1 MSGAKFFF
9 KLTGTDE
16 KYTEEYLSNVIAE
29 ILDKE
34 GMMEFDDLFG
44 KVIERYPEVKINRSA
59 VAGLASVKFHV
70 GKKPMYRVKKA
81 GRRNFFFGLQ
91 NSDDKH
97 TEDYLVRVIAEIL
110 KEQPLNK
117 EDIFEKVVKEYKD
130 EKINFSAFKLLLDEK
145 FECKGKLYFNRDST
159 ISETKVEPV
168 IKDAKYH
175 FQQSR
180 YISALNKYALYSN
193 EELYKEY
200 YSIISEEEFNTIDA
214 IVLALATEVKQGT
227 YDSEKCSEICIWIKN
242 NEKAYIEKIKKAI
255 DAVEEENYSIP
266 CSSFIGNE
274 TVQKF
279 LGSENIFKAHDLVL
293 TDPQKILVLSAV
305 DIDGTI
311 IGLKSL
317 STGYTANLS
326 NIIKEVVSDCLKD
339 RYYDVLLRRNGS
351 FVGKP
356 ETLEELGEEYG
367 LTRER
372 VRQIEAK
379 AKKRLV
385 RASIGIKDILKGYFA
400 LLIKSEGLPFIRVEE
415 MLNKEDKDTF
425 INACLTLEPS
435 DINYKYDGRYHI
447 VYDSDII
454 SVEDIEKEVESRFG
468 KLFAVSR
475 YDTATDFEKDV
486 IDNNYSLSG
495 RQHNLY
501 RLKRYNQ
508 SDYLIDLIDEL
519 FPNGYRLY
527 NEDDYNV
534 LASEYSNRL
543 GDDVEVPSMPAVRGI
558 VGRDVFCQIDKGTYK
573 LRKECAEIPLEL
585 FNQIFD
591 FIVDHL
597 PAVDYITIYEN
608 FEDELRKLGINNYYY
623 MKGVIDYSL
632 PDDLTTKRNY
642 ITETDNRVTAVE
654 ARLAFMRSI
663 DGAFTLDDLENK
675 YPGVKPYVFQFMCY
689 EEGKNGLVQ
698 IGRKK
703 FAYSDKLKITNEQS
717 TKLKSIIEEIF
728 RNTKEDVLSSRKV
741 YAKTKLS
748 YPDLLEEMPYIE
760 DQFSMFSII
769 KHLFSGEY
777 YFDRPYISKTEP
789 DTERIT
795 TRNLILSHLNE
806 YDTVNYD
813 VYRDYCLRMNIPMI
827 YTYMQLVDEL
837 SESYVQ
843 LDDRQMIKKEEFN
856 ISEKALQ
863 DIEKILELI
872 FSRTEKLETETFN
885 GYMMFPQLKYKWS
898 KHVLAGIIRSYFG
911 EKYEVT
917 NITEGSKSEAVDYEI
932 ERYVA

>member
-44 KVIERYPEVKINRSA
+44 KIIERYPEVKINRSA
-59 VAGLASVKFHV
+59 IAGLASVKFHV

-168 IKDAKYH
+168 IKDAKYQ

-200 YSIISEEEFNTIDA
+200 YSIIREEEFNTIDA

-279 LGSENIFKAHDLVL
+279 LGSENIFNAHDLVL

-508 SDYLIDLIDEL
+508 SDFLIDLIDEL

-703 FAYSDKLKITNEQS
+703 FAYSDKLNITNEQS

-777 YFDRPYISKTEP
+777 YLDRPYISKTEP

>member
-1 MSGAKFFF
+1 M
-9 KLTGTDE
+9 
-16 KYTEEYLSNVIAE
+16 V
-29 ILDKE
+29 
-34 GMMEFDDLFG
+34 
-44 KVIERYPEVKINRSA
+44 
-59 VAGLASVKFHV
+59 
-70 GKKPMYRVKKA
+70 
-81 GRRNFFFGLQ
+81 
-91 NSDDKH
+91 
-97 TEDYLVRVIAEIL
+97 
-110 KEQPLNK
+110 
-117 EDIFEKVVKEYKD
+117 
-130 EKINFSAFKLLLDEK
+130 
-145 FECKGKLYFNRDST
+145 
-159 ISETKVEPV
+159 SE
-168 IKDAKYH
+168 
-175 FQQSR
+175 S
-180 YISALNKYALYSN
+180 
-193 EELYKEY
+193 
-200 YSIISEEEFNTIDA
+200 
-214 IVLALATEVKQGT
+214 
-227 YDSEKCSEICIWIKN
+227 
-242 NEKAYIEKIKKAI
+242 
-255 DAVEEENYSIP
+255 
-266 CSSFIGNE
+266 
-274 TVQKF
+274 
-279 LGSENIFKAHDLVL
+279 
-293 TDPQKILVLSAV
+293 
-305 DIDGTI
+305 
-311 IGLKSL
+311 
-317 STGYTANLS
+317 
-326 NIIKEVVSDCLKD
+326 LKD
-339 RYYDVLLRRNGS
+339 RHYDVLLRRNGS

-356 ETLEELGEEYG
+356 ATLEELGNEYK

-379 AKKRLV
+379 AKKKLS
-385 RASIGIKDILKGYFA
+385 RASIGIKDILKRYFA
-400 LLIKSEGLPFIRVEE
+400 FLIKSEGLPFIRIKDT
-415 MLNKEDKDTF
+415 LNKEDNETL
-425 INACLTLEPS
+425 INACLILEPA
-435 DINYKYDGRYHI
+435 DINYKYDGKYHVI
-447 VYDSDII
+447 YDSDII
-454 SVEDIEKEVESRFG
+454 SVEDIEKEVEARFG

-475 YDTATDFEKDV
+475 YDTATDFEKNV

-495 RQHNLY
+495 RQQNLY

-508 SDYLIDLIDEL
+508 SDFLIDLIDEL

-534 LASEYSNRL
+534 IANEYANRL

-585 FNQIFD
+585 SNRIFD

-597 PAVDYITIYEN
+597 PAVDYITIYDE
-608 FEDELRKLGINNYYY
+608 FEDELRKLGIDNYYY

-703 FAYSDKLKITNEQS
+703 FAYSDKLSITKGQS
-717 TKLKSIIEEIF
+717 AKLKNIIEELF
-728 RNTKEDVLSSRKV
+728 RNTNEDVLSSRKV

-777 YFDRPYISKTEP
+777 YLDRPYISKIEP

-806 YDTVNYD
+806 NDTVNYN

-843 LDDRQMIKKEEFN
+843 VDDRQMIKKEEFN

-863 DIEKILELI
+863 DMEKILELI

-885 GYMMFPQLKYKWS
+885 GYMMLPQLKYKWS

-917 NITEGSKSEAVDYEI
+917 NITEWSKPEAVDYEI